1 MTKAEIVKKPIFLN
15 RNRVGRI
22 YTGGKL
28 FAGFFGDE
36 PVDNFLPEEWVCSA
50 VEALNEGS
58 DIENE
63 GISTVRG
70 TDILFSDLLKEYKQ
84 DMIGDR
90 ADFPVLVKLLDSAIR
105 LPIQAHPDREYSEK
119 YLNSSYGKAESW
131 LVVDTREDA
140 CLYFGFKD
148 KISKEDFR
156 AAVARSYDEPNYM
169 EPLLNRIPVKKGD
182 MYLVPAKMVHAI
194 GAGCLILETQEPSDF
209 TIQPEAWCAG
219 NRISEHTMY
228 LGLPEDIA
236 LDVFNFDIYGQEAV
250 NKAKKEPVTIYEKS
264 GVKRETL
271 ISYDDTPC
279 FAVNRITVENGET
292 DDFTAPAI
300 YIITEGDGEI
310 VCGDERTAI
319 KKGDYFFAPYSIKGN
334 FKAVTD
340 NKLEIVECLPALEK

>member
-1 MTKAEIVKKPIFLN
+1 MNKSDIVKSPIFLN

-36 PVDNFLPEEWVCSA
+36 PVDGFLPEEWVCSS

-70 TDILFSDLLKEYKQ
+70 TDILFSDLLTEYKEE
-84 DMIGDR
+84 MIGPR
-90 ADFPVLVKLLDSAIR
+90 PDFPVLVKLLDSAIR

-131 LVVDTREDA
+131 IVVDTREDA

-148 KISKEDFR
+148 KMTKEEFKE
-156 AAVARSYDEPNYM
+156 AVAKSYDEPDYM
-169 EPLLNRIPVKKGD
+169 QPLLNRVPVKKGD
-182 MYLVPAKMVHAI
+182 IYLVPAKMVHAI

-228 LGLPEDIA
+228 LGLPADIA
-236 LDVFNFDIYGQEAV
+236 LDVFNFDIFGEEAV
-250 NKAKKEPVTIYEKS
+250 RRAKKEPKVVYEKG
-264 GVKRETL
+264 GVKREAL

-279 FAVNRITVENGET
+279 FAVNRITVSDSKT
-292 DDFTAPAI
+292 DDLIAPAI
-300 YIITEGDGEI
+300 YIVTEGEGEI
-310 VCGDERTAI
+310 ICGEQKTAV

-334 FKAVTD
+334 FSVASGSNVE
-340 NKLEIVECLPALEK
+340 LVECLPAKE

>member
-28 FAGFFGDE
+28 FSGFFGDE

-58 DIENE
+58 EIENE

-70 TDILFSDLLKEYKQ
+70 TNILFSDLLKEYKE
-84 DMIGDR
+84 DMIGAR
-90 ADFPVLVKLLDSAIR
+90 KDFPVLVKLLDSAVR

-148 KISKEDFR
+148 QISKEEFR
-156 AAVARSYDEPNYM
+156 KAVARSYDEPDYM

-194 GAGCLILETQEPSDF
+194 GAGCLILETQEPTDF

-236 LDVFNFDIYGQEAV
+236 LDVFNFDIYGEEAV
-250 NKAKKEPVTIYEKS
+250 RRAKKEPKTIYCED

-279 FAVNRITVENGET
+279 FSVNRITIENSSTG
-292 DDFTAPAI
+292 DFTAPAI
-300 YIITEGDGEI
+300 YIVTEGEGTVTCKEEN
-310 VCGDERTAI
+310 VSV
-319 KKGDYFFAPYSIKGN
+319 KKGDYFFAPYSIKGD
-334 FKAVTD
+334 FTVSAKG
-340 NKLEIVECLPALEK
+340 KLEIVECLPALEK

>member
-1 MTKAEIVKKPIFLN
+1 MNKSQIVKAPIFLN

-28 FAGFFGDE
+28 FSGFFGDE
-36 PVDNFLPEEWVCSA
+36 PVDGFLPEEWVCSA

-58 DIENE
+58 EIENE

-70 TDILFSDLLKEYKQ
+70 TDILFSDLLKEYKD
-84 DMIGDR
+84 DMIGPR
-90 ADFPVLVKLLDSAIR
+90 PDFPVLVKLLDSAIR

-131 LVVDTREDA
+131 IVVDTREDA

-148 KISKEDFR
+148 KMTKEEFKE
-156 AAVARSYDEPNYM
+156 AVARSYDEPDYM
-169 EPLLNRIPVKKGD
+169 QPLLNRVPVKKGD
-182 MYLVPAKMVHAI
+182 IYLVPAKMVHAI

-219 NRISEHTMY
+219 NRITEHTMY
-228 LGLPEDIA
+228 LGLPADIA
-236 LDVFNFDIYGQEAV
+236 LDVFNFDIFGEEAV
-250 NKAKKEPVTIYEKS
+250 RRAKKEPKTVYEKN
-264 GVKRETL
+264 GIKREVL

-279 FAVNRITVENGET
+279 FAVNRITAEKAET
-292 DDFTAPAI
+292 NDLTAPAI
-300 YIITEGDGEI
+300 YIVTEGEGEI
-310 VCGDERTAI
+310 VCGDEHTAV

-334 FKAVTD
+334 FSVKTD
-340 NKLEIVECLPALEK
+340 SLVELVECLPAKE

>member
-1 MTKAEIVKKPIFLN
+1 MNISEITKKPVFLN

-36 PVDNFLPEEWVCSA
+36 PVDGFLPEEWVCSA

-70 TDILFSDLLKEYKQ
+70 TNILFSDLLKDYKE
-84 DMIGDR
+84 DMIGPR
-90 ADFPVLVKLLDSAIR
+90 PDFPVLVKLLDSAIR
-105 LPIQAHPDREYSEK
+105 LPIQAHPDRAYSEK

-131 LVVDTREDA
+131 IVVDTREDA

-148 KISKEDFR
+148 KMTKEEFR
-156 AAVARSYDEPNYM
+156 EAVAKSYDEPDYM
-169 EPLLNRIPVKKGD
+169 QPLLNRVPVKKGD
-182 MYLVPAKMVHAI
+182 IYLVPAKMVHAI

-236 LDVFNFDIYGQEAV
+236 LDVFNFDIFGEEAV
-250 NKAKKEPVTIYEKS
+250 RRAKKEPRVIYERD

-279 FAVNRITVENGET
+279 FAVNRVSVCASAT
-292 DDFTAPAI
+292 DDLVAPAI
-300 YIITEGDGEI
+300 YIVTEGEGEI
-310 VCGDERTAI
+310 VCGEESTPV
-319 KKGDYFFAPYSIKGN
+319 KKGDYFFAPYSINGK
-334 FKAVTD
+334 FTVKSATQVE
-340 NKLEIVECLPALEK
+340 LVECLPAKE

>member
-1 MTKAEIVKKPIFLN
+1 MTKSEIVKKPIFLN

-58 DIENE
+58 TIENE

-70 TDILFSDLLKEYKQ
+70 TDILFSDLLTEYKSE
-84 DMIGDR
+84 MIGSR
-90 ADFPVLVKLLDSAIR
+90 KDFPVLVKLLDSAIR
-105 LPIQAHPDREYSEK
+105 LPIQAHPDRAYSEK

-148 KISKEDFR
+148 KMTKEDFR
-156 AAVARSYDEPNYM
+156 AAVAKSYDEPDYM
-169 EPLLNRIPVKKGD
+169 EPLLNRIPVKPGD

-219 NRISEHTMY
+219 NHITEHTMY

-236 LDVFNFDIYGQEAV
+236 LDVFNFDIYGEEAV
-250 NKAKKEPVTIYEKS
+250 RRAKKEPVTVYECD
-264 GVKRETL
+264 GVKRESL
-271 ISYDDTPC
+271 ISYEHTPC
-279 FAVNRITVENGET
+279 FAVNRITVCDAST
-292 DDFTAPAI
+292 DDLTAPAI
-300 YIITEGDGEI
+300 YIVTEGEGEVI
-310 VCGDERTAI
+310 CGDETYSVH
-319 KKGDYFFAPYSIKGN
+319 KGDYFFAPFSIKGN
-334 FKAVTD
+334 FSVCG
-340 NKLEIVECLPALEK
+340 NGKLELVECLPAKE